1 MAHILGIEEIYTYF
15 EKKTTQCYIKPQNYE
30 RSKTKKFK
38 SNMALRENMFYDK
51 ILDEYTCQG
60 SKKLRVV
67 YEGKRKSKSDFE
79 SIVTYY
85 ECEDC
90 TGCPHKKSCTRAKG
104 NRKMQG
110 SKRFIEQRQQ
120 SLERIISPMGILLR
134 SNRSIQSAG
143 AFGVVKQDYGFQ
155 RFLHWGNK
163 NVFTETLIV
172 AMGCN
177 INKYHNKI
185 QQNRT
190 RSQLHGKLIA

>member
-1 MAHILGIEEIYTYF
+1 
-15 EKKTTQCYIKPQNYE
+15 
-30 RSKTKKFK
+30 
-38 SNMALRENMFYDK
+38 MFYDK
-51 ILDEYTCQG
+51 ILDQYTCQG
-60 SKKLRVV
+60 SKKLHAV

-90 TGCPHKKSCTRAKG
+90 TGCPHKKGCTRAKG

-134 SNRSIQSAG
+134 SNRSIQSEG

-163 NVFTETLIV
+163 NVFTEILIV
-172 AMGCN
+172 AMGYN